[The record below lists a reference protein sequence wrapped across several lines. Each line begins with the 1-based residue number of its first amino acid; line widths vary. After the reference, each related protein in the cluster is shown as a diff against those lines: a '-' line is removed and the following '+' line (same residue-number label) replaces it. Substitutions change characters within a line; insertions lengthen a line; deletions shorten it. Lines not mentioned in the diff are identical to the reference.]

1 MRLIDRT
8 IAYPEGP
15 EGAAYELAGYL
26 TADTLDMIRVRTLE
40 VRSDIYDHCTIS
52 FSADNGRTWS
62 ESQPYP
68 VRRETP
74 EGVYRQSFGNTFV
87 DPVNGRLLVTASQ
100 TLLPTDQMLEALTH
114 STLTYRVSEDGG
126 RSWLFDEQVVQ
137 HGDAYSA
144 EYPIDGV
151 WTGKNVA
158 HVANEMVFS
167 SDGRLVLPLQRT
179 CLQEDGTLFCPPGA
193 LSYHDLI
200 MLIGAWQ
207 DDGRIRWTAGQPVTL
222 PPEISTRG
230 VTEGAVAEMPDG
242 RFLMVMRTSN
252 AGNLKLPG
260 HKWYC
265 VSHDGGD
272 LGHAAAVG
280 LHRRQPVL
288 LTRQLLDHRPALLGR
303 LLLVRQHQP
312 AQPGGQPAP
321 PPARRRLDR
330 PGQSAA
336 QTRYGDGR
344 GHAPGRRSAAVA
356 GQLPGIRGARHRPS
370 DRALDPA
377 VGRAAG
383 GAARVPRTR
392 LPLPDRTVTRSDAM
406 EAHHE

>member
-100 TLLPTDQMLEALTH
+100 TFLPTDQMLEALIH

-126 RSWLFDEQVVQ
+126 RSWLFDEPVVQ
-137 HGDAYSA
+137 HGDAYST
-144 EYPIDGV
+144 EYPIEGV

-272 LGHAAAVG
+272 TWDTPRPWGYTDGSLFFSPASYSTIARHSSGGYYWFGNISPYNPEGNLPRHPLVAG
-280 LHRRQPVL
+280 LIDPDSLLLRRDTVMVVD
-288 LTRQLLDHRPALLGR
+288 TRRGDEVPPLLGNFQVYEERGTGHLIVRSTR
-303 LLLVRQHQP
+303 LWVEQQ
-312 AQPGGQPAP
+312 GE
-321 PPARRRLDR
+321 RR
-330 PGQSAA
+330 A
-336 QTRYGDGR
+336 YR
-344 GHAPGRRSAAVA
+344 GHACLYRIEP
-356 GQLPGIRGARHRPS
+356 
-370 DRALDPA
+370 
-377 VGRAAG
+377 
-383 GAARVPRTR
+383 
-392 LPLPDRTVTRSDAM
+392 
-406 EAHHE
+406 